1 MLETEKGSIEMLNR
15 KKEEISYCF
24 TFEPGEERICHGA
37 SGRKLRQVCVW
48 CPNWIRF
55 IKANMEENKHEKSV

>member
-1 MLETEKGSIEMLNR
+1 MLNR

-24 TFEPGEERICHGA
+24 TFNPGEERNCIGA
-37 SGRKLRQVCVW
+37 SGRKLRRTCVY

-55 IKANMEENKHEKSV
+55 KKLKTEEPEHEKSK

>member
-1 MLETEKGSIEMLNR
+1 MLNR

-24 TFEPGEERICHGA
+24 TFEPGEERTCFGA

-48 CPNWIRF
+48 CTNWIRF
-55 IKANMEENKHEKSV
+55 RKPKTEEKKHEKGV